1 MLSCSMKRVRVSAE
15 AVGVLPLM
23 LNRSFDFAQD
33 DGVGAAGVAGVLGA
47 GAGHHPPYGHP
58 LQRRGHRAR
67 GLRSQRACLTLV
79 LNGSFDF
86 AQDDGVG
93 GLRSQRVCLGLVLG
107 ITRPT
112 GTLFREEGIARVN
125 AEAAGMLRAS
135 AERAP

>member
-1 MLSCSMKRVRVSAE
+1 M
-15 AVGVLPLM
+15 
-23 LNRSFDFAQD
+23 
-33 DGVGAAGVAGVLGA
+33 LGA

-58 LQRRGHRAR
+58 LQGRGHSAR
-67 GLRSQRACLTLV
+67 
-79 LNGSFDF
+79 
-86 AQDDGVG
+86 

>member
-1 MLSCSMKRVRVSAE
+1 M
-15 AVGVLPLM
+15 
-23 LNRSFDFAQD
+23 
-33 DGVGAAGVAGVLGA
+33 
-47 GAGHHPPYGHP
+47 
-58 LQRRGHRAR
+58 
-67 GLRSQRACLTLV
+67 